1 METKVIFSDDA
12 AGLKTAGEIIK
23 NGGLVV
29 FPTETVY
36 GIGADGLNENAIK
49 RIYVAKGR
57 PSDNP
62 LILHT
67 GSIEKAEKIGYINP
81 IARKI
86 FETFSPGPVT
96 IVVKKKDIVPL
107 AATGGLDTVAIRIP
121 SSETARALIEYSG
134 AYIAAPSANISG
146 RPSPT
151 TASHVIE
158 DLSGRVDMIIDGGDA
173 DIGIESTVID
183 TTGEYPVIL
192 RPGKVTLPDLQKLF
206 PDATAE
212 KHMKENTEGYK
223 PKSPGMKY
231 KHYAPKAKVIVFEG
245 DVESKIKLVLEN
257 EKKDGKKT
265 AVFCRTASEYDADF
279 DIKWQNSADMARL
292 LFYALR
298 EFDKMGADVILC
310 EAPDNDAM
318 GESVRNRLYK
328 SAGYD
333 IR

>member
-1 METKVIFSDDA
+1 METKVIFSNDIS
-12 AGLKTAGEIIK
+12 GIKEAGEIISS
-23 NGGLVV
+23 GGLVV

-49 RIYVAKGR
+49 SIYVAKGR

-67 GSIEKAEKIGYINP
+67 NTIEKAEKIGYINP

-96 IVVKKKDIVPL
+96 VVVKKKDVVPL

-151 TASHVIE
+151 TAAHVIE

-192 RPGKVTLPDLQKLF
+192 RPGRVTLPDLQKLF
-206 PDATAE
+206 PDASAE

-245 DVESKIKLVLEN
+245 DAKSKIKAVLEDA
-257 EKKDGKKT
+257 KKDGKKA
-265 AVFCRTASEYDADF
+265 AVFCRTSSDYEADF
-279 DIKWQNSADMARL
+279 SIKWQDSADMAKL

-310 EAPDNDAM
+310 ESPDNDAM

>member
-12 AGLKTAGEIIK
+12 AGIKTAGEIIK
-23 NGGLVV
+23 KGGLVV

-36 GIGADGLNENAIK
+36 GIGADGLNEDAIK
-49 RIYVAKGR
+49 SIYVAKGR

-67 GSIEKAEKIGYINP
+67 SSIEKAEKIGYINP
-81 IARKI
+81 IARRI

-96 IVVKKKDIVPL
+96 VVVKKKDIVPS

-121 SSETARALIEYSG
+121 SSKTARALIEYSG

-158 DLSGRVDMIIDGGDA
+158 DLSGRVDMIIDGGNA

-183 TTGEYPVIL
+183 TTGPYPVIL
-192 RPGKVTLPDLQKLF
+192 RPGRITLPDLQKLF
-206 PDATAE
+206 PDASAE
-212 KHMKENTEGYK
+212 KHMKEDTEGYK

-245 DVESKIKLVLEN
+245 DVESKINSELDEI
-257 EKKDGKKT
+257 KKDGKKA
-265 AVFCRTASEYDADF
+265 AVFCHTSSNYDADF
-279 DIKWQNSADMARL
+279 TAKWQDSADMAKL
-292 LFYALR
+292 LFSTLR

>member
-1 METKVIFSDDA
+1 METKVILSNNT
-12 AGLKTAGEIIK
+12 AGLKEAGEIISG
-23 NGGLVV
+23 GGLVV

-49 RIYVAKGR
+49 SIYVAKGR

-67 GSIEKAEKIGYINP
+67 NSIEKAEKIGYINP
-81 IARKI
+81 MARKI
-86 FETFSPGPVT
+86 FEAFSPGPVT
-96 IVVKKKDIVPL
+96 VVVKKKDVVPL

-121 SSETARALIEYSG
+121 SSETARKLIEYSG

-146 RPSPT
+146 SPSPT
-151 TASHVIE
+151 TAAHVIE
-158 DLSGRVDMIIDGGDA
+158 DLNGRVDMIIDGGDA

-192 RPGKVTLPDLQKLF
+192 RPGKITLSDLKKLF
-206 PDATAE
+206 PGASSE

-231 KHYAPKAKVIVFEG
+231 KHYAPKARVIVFEG
-245 DVESKIKLVLEN
+245 DVKTKISAELETL
-257 EKKDGKKT
+257 KKDGIK
-265 AVFCRTASEYDADF
+265 AGVFCKTTSDYDADF
-279 DIKWQNSADMARL
+279 IIKWQDNEEMAHL
-292 LFYALR
+292 LFSSLR
-298 EFDKMGADVILC
+298 KFDKIGAQVILC
-310 EAPDNDAM
+310 ESPDDDVM
-318 GESVRNRLYK
+318 GESVKNRLYK

>member
-1 METKVIFSDDA
+1 METKVIFSDDIQ
-12 AGLKTAGEIIK
+12 GLKEAGEIIK
-23 NGGLVV
+23 SGGLVV

-49 RIYVAKGR
+49 SIYVAKGR

-67 GSIEKAEKIGYINP
+67 DSIEKAEKIGHINP
-81 IARKI
+81 IAKRL
-86 FETFSPGPVT
+86 FETFSPGPLTV
-96 IVVKKKDIVPL
+96 VVKKKDIVPF

-121 SSETARALIEYSG
+121 SSETARAIIEYSG

-151 TASHVIE
+151 TAAHVIE
-158 DLSGRVDMIIDGGDA
+158 DLSGRVDMIIDGGNA

-183 TTGEYPVIL
+183 TTGESPVIL
-192 RPGKVTLPDLQKLF
+192 RPGKITLSDLQKIF
-206 PDATAE
+206 PDAISE
-212 KHMKENTEGYK
+212 KHMKENTDGYK

-231 KHYAPKAKVIVFEG
+231 KHYAPQAKVVVFEK
-245 DVESKIKLVLEN
+245 DAKTKISAELEN
-257 EKKDGKKT
+257 LKKDGIR
-265 AVFCRTASEYDADF
+265 AGVFCKSSSSYDAEF
-279 DIKWQNSADMARL
+279 IIKWQDNEDMAHI
-292 LFYALR
+292 LFSALR
-298 EFDKMGADVILC
+298 EFDKTGAQVILC

>member
-1 METKVIFSDDA
+1 METKVIFCDDA
-12 AGLKTAGEIIK
+12 NGLKEAGEIISR
-23 NGGLVV
+23 GGLVV

-49 RIYVAKGR
+49 NIYIAKGR

-67 GSIEKAEKIGYINP
+67 NSIEKAEKIGYINP
-81 IARKI
+81 MARKI

-96 IVVKKKDIVPL
+96 VVVKKRDIVPL

-183 TTGEYPVIL
+183 TTGDYPVIL

-206 PDATAE
+206 PDASAE

-231 KHYAPKAKVIVFEG
+231 KHYAPKAKVIVFE
-245 DVESKIKLVLEN
+245 DNAQTKIKAELETI
-257 EKKDGKKT
+257 KSSGKKA
-265 AVFCRTASEYDADF
+265 AVFCRTSSEYDADF
-279 DIKWQNSADMARL
+279 TVKWQDSADMARL
-292 LFYALR
+292 LFSSLR

>member
-1 METKVIFSDDA
+1 METKVIFSNDS
-12 AGLKTAGEIIK
+12 AGLKAAGEIIK

-36 GIGADGLNENAIK
+36 GIGADGLNEIAIK
-49 RIYVAKGR
+49 NIYIAKGR

-67 GSIEKAEKIGYINP
+67 NSIEKAEKIGYINS
-81 IARKI
+81 IAKKI

-96 IVVKKKDIVPL
+96 VVVKKKDIVPL

-134 AYIAAPSANISG
+134 AYIAAPSANISDVQA
-146 RPSPT
+146 PQ
-151 TASHVIE
+151 
-158 DLSGRVDMIIDGGDA
+158 
-173 DIGIESTVID
+173 STVID
-183 TTGEYPVIL
+183 TTGENPVIL
-192 RPGKVTLPDLQKLF
+192 RPGKITLPDLQKLF

-245 DVESKIKLVLEN
+245 DAELKIKAELETIQKN
-257 EKKDGKKT
+257 GKKA
-265 AVFCRTASEYDADF
+265 AVFCRASSKYSADF
-279 DIKWQNSADMARL
+279 AVKWQDSADMARL
-292 LFYALR
+292 LFSTLR